1 MADENKNKNWG
12 EKNKTKHKTN
22 LRIPGLFRNIDRARL
37 MKGELE
43 SLYIPEHS
51 LPSFQFF
58 PL

>member
-1 MADENKNKNWG
+1 MRIKTKIG
-12 EKNKTKHKTN
+12 EGGTKHKTN
-22 LRIPGLFRNIDRARL
+22 LRMPGLFRNIDRARL